1 MVFLNLQ
8 TTSIVNIPEKFLH
21 HLWKHRLFSEEKLAT
36 QLGEK
41 IEVIKVGQHNIHAGP
56 DFQNARIRIGNTL
69 WVGNVEI
76 HIHSSDWYCHGHHH
90 DKAYDNVI
98 LQVVL
103 NHNQQVRRTNNE
115 VIPTTEI
122 QFDNNLFIHYQHLQE
137 NESWIPC
144 EKELPTVDP
153 SIIDF
158 WLSRLTIERLEHKT
172 RQIEQLLLENQ
183 NNWEAAFYIM
193 LAKNFGFKV
202 NAGPFEM
209 LSRSLPLSNVSRI
222 RDNLQQLEAL
232 FFGQAGF
239 LDQKRL
245 DDEYHRQLF
254 DEFLYLQKRFRVKPM
269 PKHLW
274 RFAKLRP
281 VNFPTLRIAQFCTLM
296 HQSERLFSEILER
309 STLHQLRTLFDLQP
323 SPYWNT
329 HYGFHKTSPHRHKR
343 LGEDAFN
350 VLVVNTIVPFLFIY
364 GQIHDKP
371 QFKERAL
378 DLLLETGP
386 EKNSILSRWKILG
399 VNIPNAYYSQALLE
413 LKNVYCNQ
421 RRCLDCQ
428 IGNQLLNRPQREG
441 YPM

>member
-1 MVFLNLQ
+1 M
-8 TTSIVNIPEKFLH
+8 NIPEKFLH
-21 HLWKHRLFSEEKLAT
+21 YLWKNRLFSEEKLAT

-41 IEVIKVGQHNIHAGP
+41 IEVLEVGQHNIHAGP
-56 DFQNARIRIGNTL
+56 DFQNARIRIGKTL
-69 WVGNVEI
+69 WIGNVEI

-115 VIPTTEI
+115 VIPTAEI
-122 QFDNNLFIHYQHLQE
+122 QFDNNLFIHYQHMLE

-144 EKELPTVDP
+144 EKELQTVDR

-158 WLSRLTIERLEHKT
+158 WLSRLTIERLERKT
-172 RQIEQLLLENQ
+172 CQIRQLLEENQ
-183 NNWEAAFYIM
+183 HNWEATFYIM

-209 LSRSLPLSNVSRI
+209 LARSLPLSCVSRI
-222 RDNLQQLEAL
+222 SDNLPQLEAL

-254 DEFLYLQKRFRVKPM
+254 DEFLYLKKRFRLKPL

-281 VNFPTLRIAQFCTLM
+281 VNFPSVRIAQFCALM
-296 HQSERLFSEILER
+296 YQSERLFSEILDQP
-309 STLHQLRTLFDLQP
+309 TLHQLRKFFDVQT
-323 SPYWNT
+323 SEYWDT
-329 HYGFHKTSPHRHKR
+329 HYAFHKSGPFRAKR
-343 LGEDAFN
+343 LGEDAFHT
-350 VLVVNTIVPFLFIY
+350 LVINTVVPFLFIY
-364 GQIHDKP
+364 GQVQDKP

-386 EKNSILSRWKILG
+386 EKNSILTHWKELG
-399 VNIPNAYYSQALLE
+399 IHIPNAYNSQALIE
-413 LKNVYCNQ
+413 LKNSYCNQ
-421 RRCLDCQ
+421 HRCLDCQ
-428 IGNQLLNRPQREG
+428 IGNQILNRPQRQG
-441 YPM
+441 YPL